1 MPVLDIIPTVTGGRG
16 VHGDPEQGLRL
27 GMVKGHP
34 GGWGN
39 WDFARFS
46 CRYYNIIKL
55 WCALAL
61 GEGRHCSYSSL
72 KTRLQR
78 FREAIC

>member
-1 MPVLDIIPTVTGGRG
+1 MPVWDIIPQLLEEVGFMGILR
-16 VHGDPEQGLRL
+16 QGLRL
-27 GMVKGHP
+27 GMAKGHP

-39 WDFARFS
+39 WDFARYY
-46 CRYYNIIKL
+46 CRYCDIIKL

-78 FREAIC
+78 FREVIC